1 LTNVCHVNSG
11 DRCSQAVVFYL
22 ECLHTLVASLPQK
35 VHDNRH
41 FTMFLWQRLC
51 PAIIAFLGSPR
62 VDKKIVSRDDGDDK
76 ITKFGRGS
84 GVLGSAPSFNSNQS
98 KIIYR

>member
-1 LTNVCHVNSG
+1 
-11 DRCSQAVVFYL
+11 
-22 ECLHTLVASLPQK
+22 
-35 VHDNRH
+35 
-41 FTMFLWQRLC
+41 MFLWQRLC
-51 PAIIAFLGSPR
+51 PGIIAFLGSPR
-62 VDKKIVSRDDGDDK
+62 VDKKIVSREDDK

>member
-1 LTNVCHVNSG
+1 MNSTYVYSG

-22 ECLHTLVASLPQK
+22 ECLHTLIASLPQK

-41 FTMFLWQRLC
+41 FTIFLWQRLC
-51 PAIIAFLGSPR
+51 PAIVAFLGSPR
-62 VDKKIVSRDDGDDK
+62 VDKKIVSRDDDNTSK
-76 ITKFGRGS
+76 LGRGS
-84 GVLGSAPSFNSNQS
+84 GVLGSAPGFNSHQS